1 MSLVLENANIFD
13 GTSAEIIPDR
23 HIVIENDRIVDIET
37 SLPKFSAEQRIDL
50 AGQFVTPGL
59 IDAHF
64 HAYAADP
71 SIPYLESL
79 PTSYVILSAQK
90 ALESALRSGFTTVR
104 DAAGADYGLWRALE
118 DNLIPGPRLYYAGKA
133 LSQTGGHGDSRAQ
146 SVEPCGCAFTGHLSL
161 VVDGV
166 DPMREAVRETLRRGS
181 HQIKLM
187 LSGGISSPTDPI
199 WMLQY
204 SDEEIRVAVEEAARR
219 KSYVMGH
226 AYTPD
231 TIARAVQCGVRS
243 IEHANLID
251 GPAAKVVAENN
262 AYVVPTL
269 VTYDAIGKY
278 GKALGVPPTTLDKL
292 QQVKDQGLQAVE
304 ICRAAGVSLG
314 LGTDLLGNMR
324 SHQMEEFAIRGEVD
338 TPLDVLRSATS
349 INAALLQES
358 DNLGA
363 VKSGHLAD
371 LLVLD
376 ENPLEDLAALY
387 GETAGPR
394 FVIKAGQIELDRRQ

>member
-13 GTSAEIIPDR
+13 GSSGEIAADQ
-23 HIVIENDRIVDIET
+23 HIVIKNGRIVDIET
-37 SLPKFSAEQRIDL
+37 SLPKFDAERRIDVS
-50 AGQFVTPGL
+50 GQFVTPGL

-71 SIPYLESL
+71 SIPYLDSL
-79 PTSYVILSAQK
+79 PTSYVVLSAQK
-90 ALESALRSGFTTVR
+90 ALESALKCGFTAVR

-118 DNLIPGPRLYYAGKA
+118 DGLIPGPRLFYAGKA

-146 SVEPCGCAFTGHLSL
+146 NIEPCGCAFTGHLAV

-166 DPMREAVRETLRRGS
+166 DAMREAVRETLRRGS
-181 HQIKLM
+181 HQVKLM

-204 SDEEIRVAVEEAARR
+204 SEEEIRVAVEEATRR

-231 TIARAVQCGVRS
+231 TITRAVRCGVRS

-251 GPAAKVVAENN
+251 ESAAKAVADAN

-269 VTYDAIGKY
+269 VTYDAIDKY
-278 GKALGVPPTTLDKL
+278 GKALGVPKVTLDKL
-292 QQVKDQGLQAVE
+292 QEVKEQGLQAVE
-304 ICRAAGVSLG
+304 ICRAAGVSIG

-324 SHQMEEFAIRGEVD
+324 THQLQEFAIRAEVD

-358 DNLGA
+358 ENLGA
-363 VKSGHLAD
+363 VKSGYCAD
-371 LLVLD
+371 LLVFSR
-376 ENPLEDLAALY
+376 NPLDDLSVLY
-387 GETAGPR
+387 GEKEGPR
-394 FVIKAGQIELDRRQ
+394 IVIKAGVIEVDQR

>member
-13 GTSAEIIPDR
+13 GHSDEIAADR
-23 HIVIENDRIVDIET
+23 HIVIENGRIVDIEML
-37 SLPKFSAEQRIDL
+37 LPKFDAERRIDL
-50 AGQFVTPGL
+50 ASEFVIPGL

-71 SIPYLESL
+71 SIPFLESP

-90 ALESALRSGFTTVR
+90 ALESALKSGFTSVR
-104 DAAGADYGLWRALE
+104 DAAGADYGFWRALE
-118 DNLIPGPRLYYAGKA
+118 DDVISGPRLLYAGKA

-166 DPMREAVRETLRRGS
+166 DAMRAAVRETLRCGA
-181 HQIKLM
+181 HQVKLM

-204 SDEEIRVAVEEAARR
+204 SDEEIRAAVEEAARR

-226 AYTPD
+226 AYTPE
-231 TIARAVQCGVRS
+231 TIRRAVKCGVRS

-251 GPAAKVVAENN
+251 EHAAKVVADAN

-278 GKALGVPPTTLDKL
+278 GKALGVPKVTLDKL
-292 QQVKDQGLQAVE
+292 EEVKEQGLQAVE
-304 ICRAAGVSLG
+304 ICREAGVSLG

-324 SHQMEEFAIRGEVD
+324 AHQMEEFAIRAEID
-338 TPLDVLRSATS
+338 APLDVLRSATS
-349 INAALLQES
+349 VNAELLQES

-363 VKSGHLAD
+363 VKIGHCAD
-371 LLVLD
+371 FLVLRG
-376 ENPLEDLAALY
+376 NPLDDLSTLY
-387 GETAGPR
+387 GEAAGPHL
-394 FVIKAGQIELDRRQ
+394 VIKAGEIEVDRR